1 MTRKNTKF
9 NFKDIYTK
17 NHLRNY
23 FIAGLLI
30 IIGVV
35 QFSIIISN
43 QSELIWKTRS
53 SSSTGSDTIK
63 LPKTS
68 NNYFFILEI
77 QHLVIGGDITWLD
90 IEFLH
95 LGTFESY
102 IFDLVISSGLMAGT
116 YYDTVVLN
124 IPSGRY
130 SISWNCSGVIANYKL
145 SLYIEGIFSNGDP
158 NFINEGLFIIMSSVI
173 FGLLLIGGIIALG
186 YGVYHQR
193 NSKSNSPLKS
203 GKVKKTT
210 SKDMVE
216 KEKLIKTLISMKKQ
230 QELEIQQ
237 YYINKINVIECPN
250 CGNSILKK
258 EEIICA
264 ICGFKLKE
272 KEG

>member
-35 QFSIIISN
+35 QFSIIICN

-124 IPSGRY
+124 IPSGEY
-130 SISWNCSGVIANYKL
+130 TVSWTCSGVIGSYKL
-145 SLYIEGIFSNGDP
+145 LLYVEGIFNNGDST
-158 NFINEGLFIIMSSVI
+158 FVREDTIMVSSGIILY
-173 FGLLLIGGIIALG
+173 LLLMVGII
-186 YGVYHQR
+186 
-193 NSKSNSPLKS
+193 
-203 GKVKKTT
+203 
-210 SKDMVE
+210 
-216 KEKLIKTLISMKKQ
+216 LIGLKKQ
-230 QELEIQQ
+230 L
-237 YYINKINVIECPN
+237 
-250 CGNSILKK
+250 SI
-258 EEIICA
+258 
-264 ICGFKLKE
+264 
-272 KEG
+272 